1 MEDISQEQLDSA
13 ARERKVLKKH
23 EVLNVV
29 NDNFSQAIN
38 SLKKRSAY
46 DQTVI
51 GNLLTTIELELKKDI
66 KKLVE
71 HEL

>member
-13 ARERKVLKKH
+13 ARERKVVKKQ
-23 EVLNVV
+23 EVLKAV

-38 SLKKRSAY
+38 SLKNRSAY